1 MASTERRPV
10 LVVFGGLPGTG
21 KTTIAKALAARLN
34 AVYLRID
41 TIEQAMKVAGAQR
54 IGPAGYA
61 VAIALA
67 ETNLR
72 LGHTIVADC
81 VNPVR
86 ESRQGWRDVAINAGA
101 ALFDIHLICS
111 DPAEHRR
118 RVEGRSADIPGLI
131 VPTWESVTRHEF
143 EPRDDEC
150 LVLDTAM
157 LTPADL
163 VDRCCAYVWAGQS
176 DR

>member
-1 MASTERRPV
+1 MATPARRPV

-41 TIEQAMKVAGAQR
+41 TIEQAMKAAGAQR

-61 VAIALA
+61 VANALA

-72 LGHTIVADC
+72 LGHTIIADC
-81 VNPVR
+81 VNPVH
-86 ESRQGWRDVAINAGA
+86 ESRQDWRDVAVNAGA

-118 RVEGRSADIPGLI
+118 RVEARTTDIPGLI
-131 VPTWESVTRHEF
+131 PPTWESVTRHEF
-143 EPRDDEC
+143 EPRDDDC

-157 LTPADL
+157 MTPSDL
-163 VDRCCAYVWAGQS
+163 VDRCHDYTSGTPKT
-176 DR
+176 D